1 MRRVLFVFIC
11 FLSFSASANVII
23 HSTRVV
29 YPAGAKSVPVQLVN
43 KSREQH
49 LIQAWI
55 DDGRV
60 EEKPENI
67 VTPFRVLPPVVK
79 INGDDGQIVKIIA
92 DERVKQLPQDRESVF
107 WLNVLD
113 IPPVPAARETSGN
126 YMQVAIRNRIKLFW
140 RPTGL
145 AVKPNEIPERLH
157 IKKQG
162 ASACIDNAT
171 PYYITVIQAM
181 VWDGKSTRVQQG
193 KKSDNL
199 IDQTLFIPPFSCRS
213 PEKGVFRPQAK
224 RYQLVYID
232 DFGSR
237 SPAIAE
243 VR

>member
-1 MRRVLFVFIC
+1 MSRLLFAIVC
-11 FLSFSASANVII
+11 FFSFSASANVII
-23 HSTRVV
+23 HATRVV
-29 YPAGAKSVPVQLVN
+29 YPSGAKNISVQLFN
-43 KSREQH
+43 KSQEQH

-67 VTPFRVLPPVVK
+67 VTPFRVAPPVVK
-79 INGDDGQIVKIIA
+79 ISGEEGQVLKIIA
-92 DERVKQLPQDRESVF
+92 DERSKLLPQDRESVF

-113 IPPVPAARETSGN
+113 IPPAPEIGGN

-140 RPTGL
+140 RPADL
-145 AVKPNEIPERLH
+145 AIKPGEVAKRLH

-162 ASACIDNAT
+162 ASACINNAT

-181 VWDGKSTRVQQG
+181 VWDGKSTRIQQG

-199 IDQTLFIPPFSCRS
+199 IDKTLFIPPFSCRS
-213 PEKGVFRPQAK
+213 PEKGHFSPQAK

-237 SPAIAE
+237 NPAIAE